1 MTGLFI
7 SGTDTGVGKTRVACA
22 IVQALRERGLRI
34 GVMKPVETGVGDA
47 GPLDALALARAA
59 GRLDDLAEISPFR
72 FALPAA
78 PSVAAAA
85 EGADVDLKRIVT
97 SFEIIRA
104 DSDLTLVEGAGGVR
118 VPLTRDHDMLDL
130 ARLLEL
136 PILVVARASLGT
148 INHTLLS
155 LAEIRRRGL
164 ALAGVVISHPGGPI
178 SPPDEANLA
187 ALRDGLG
194 ESLVGVLPPL
204 ETDETPAEGWL
215 DCDRLLAAIST
226 NPGFA
231 TDSTNLTGPMDST
244 GSEKTTASQK
254 GHLRYF

>member
-1 MTGLFI
+1 MAGLFI

-22 IVQALRERGLRI
+22 MVQTLRERGLRV

-59 GRLDDLAEISPFR
+59 GRLDDLEKISPFR

-85 EGADVDLKRIVT
+85 EGANVDLKRVVK
-97 SFEIIRA
+97 SFKIIRA
-104 DSDLTLVEGAGGVR
+104 DSDVTLVEGAGGVR
-118 VPLTRDHDMLDL
+118 VPLTQDQDMLDL

-178 SPPDEANLA
+178 SPPDRANLA
-187 ALRDGLG
+187 ALRDALG
-194 ESLVGVLPPL
+194 ENLVGVLPPL
-204 ETDETPAEGWL
+204 EPGEIPAEGWL
-215 DCDRLLAAIST
+215 ECDRLLATIQRNS
-226 NPGFA
+226 GFA
-231 TDSTNLTGPMDST
+231 ADATNLADSMNPRGPART
-244 GSEKTTASQK
+244 IAS
-254 GHLRYF
+254 